1 MADIKITV
9 TSKVWIPIRP
19 CQEVV
24 LCLAEGW
31 EAQTVSGL
39 GMVFATVDNAGI
51 RYLGSGGQPFA
62 PTFENPRDEDLFQ
75 FDVTVDDTQ
84 ITDPVADV
92 LTCADVV
99 DVAPYACIFRKLVA
113 AIAALA

>member
-9 TSKVWIPIRP
+9 TSKVWVPLRP
-19 CQEVV
+19 CQEVA

-39 GMVFATVDNAGI
+39 GIIFGTVDNAGV
-51 RYLGSGGQPFA
+51 RYLGSGGQPFF

-84 ITDPVADV
+84 ITDPEADV
-92 LTCADVV
+92 LTCESIV
-99 DVAPYACIFRKLVA
+99 DVSPNACIFRKLVE
-113 AIAALA
+113 ALSA